1 MGYAKCI
8 YQPLSKQ
15 RKPGG
20 KYSLKEREVQNLFD
34 SEKAV
39 HTLY

>member
-8 YQPLSKQ
+8 LQPLSKQ

-20 KYSLKEREVQNLFD
+20 KYSLKEHEVWNIFD

-39 HTLY
+39 HTL